1 MNLEKAWQ
9 LTQCLGLETDGESG
23 ATDAQ
28 KTVFDWQVPDGW
40 QQGRGAYGGLV
51 IATMVQAVLMATRD
65 PDRTVRSIT
74 AELCGPVMV
83 GPARVVVEVL
93 RNGSGMTTAAV
104 RVVQAEVGKEGVSAP
119 VVQSHAVIILG
130 KRRVEGHA
138 WNELR
143 PLSVPSWQES
153 QPQDRFVEQI
163 PAFARQFE
171 YRVVGPAP
179 YSRHAEAVAAAW
191 IRPVE
196 AVSRADALWVV
207 ALSDVVWPSMIT
219 RFAVP
224 RPMATISY
232 MLEIVDD
239 LDGVDPQVPVLHV
252 GRTPVSQQGYTVE
265 FRELWGA
272 DGRLL
277 ALNQQ
282 TIVMIR

>member
-1 MNLEKAWQ
+1 MKLENAWQ
-9 LTQCLGLETDGESG
+9 LTQGPGLDLSGASG
-23 ATDAQ
+23 ATSARLV
-28 KTVFDWQVPDGW
+28 VFDWAVPDGW

-51 IATMVQAVLMATRD
+51 IAAMVRAVLLATGEQE
-65 PDRTVRSIT
+65 RTVRSIT
-74 AELCGPVMV
+74 AELCGPVTV
-83 GPARVVVEVL
+83 GLARVEVEIL
-93 RNGSGMTTAAV
+93 RNGSGMITAAV
-104 RVVQAEVGKEGVSAP
+104 RVVQQETGRDGASAE
-119 VVQSHAVIILG
+119 VVQSHAVVILG
-130 KRRVEGHA
+130 KKRVEGHA
-138 WNELR
+138 WNELK
-143 PLSVPSWQES
+143 PPEVPFWQIAP
-153 QPQDRFVEQI
+153 PQSDFVADI
-163 PAFARQFE
+163 PAFAHQFE
-171 YRVVGPAP
+171 YRVVGAAP

-191 IRPVE
+191 IRPRE

-207 ALSDVVWPSMIT
+207 ALSDVVWPSMII
-219 RFAVP
+219 RLASP

-239 LDGVDPQVPVLHV
+239 LEGVDPQLPVLHV